1 MGAIGAVETMQVRA
15 VSIEEA
21 ARLYGLS
28 KSTLRRGIQSRR
40 LRAARV
46 GRRIVI
52 RISELEKWL
61 ASLEPEEKPDAPLR
75 AEEMS
80 PRSSCA

>member
-1 MGAIGAVETMQVRA
+1 MSAIETSPVRA

-21 ARLYGLS
+21 ARQYGLS
-28 KSTLRRGIQSRR
+28 KSTFRRAIQSRQ

-61 ASLEPEEKPDAPLR
+61 ASLEPGDRPDPPLG
-75 AEEMS
+75 AEETS
-80 PRSSCA
+80 ARSSCV

>member
-1 MGAIGAVETMQVRA
+1 MDAIGTLQVRA

-21 ARLYGLS
+21 ARIYGLS
-28 KSTLRRGIQSRR
+28 KSTLRRGIQRR
-40 LRAARV
+40 QLRAARV

-61 ASLEPEEKPDAPLR
+61 AALTPGGESDPPLR
-75 AEEMS
+75 AEETS
-80 PRSSCA
+80 SRSSCI